1 MRSMLVMAMCV
12 VLVLLGVAAVV
23 KWGGLSIARSQLTAR
38 DGDAHDQWLALRTY
52 APIALVSG
60 AGAGLLAAGA
70 GGRIVM
76 RVLAITSPDTA
87 EGQLTEAEATIGDIT
102 FAGTLGLLG
111 FTSLFLGVLTGVLYV
126 LLCRWLPTGR
136 LGGLI
141 FGGLLLVLAGTR
153 VEPLRAGNFDFN
165 LVGPRWLAVLCFT
178 GIILFHGMVVAAIA
192 GRLSHA
198 RPLSTPWPASH
209 TAGRRWS
216 NAGQV
221 ALVVVVLIAL
231 PGFVRAILDILRL
244 A

>member
-1 MRSMLVMAMCV
+1 MLVIATCV
-12 VLVLLGVAAVV
+12 VLLLLGVAAVV
-23 KWGGLSIARSQLTAR
+23 MWGGLSLARIQRPAR
-38 DGDAHDQWLALRTY
+38 DGGAHDLGLRFRRYAL
-52 APIALVSG
+52 IGVVSG
-60 AGAGLLAAGA
+60 AGGGLLAAGA

-87 EGQLTEAEATIGDIT
+87 DGQLTEAEATIGDIT
-102 FAGTLGLLG
+102 FAGTLALLG
-111 FTSLFLGVLTGVLYV
+111 FTSLFLGVLTGALYL
-126 LLCRWLPTGR
+126 LLCSWLPTGR
-136 LGGLI
+136 FGGLI

-153 VEPLRAGNFDFN
+153 VDPLRAGNFDFN
-165 LVGPRWLAVLCFT
+165 LVGPRWLAVLGFT

-192 GRLSHA
+192 ARLSHA
-198 RPLSTPWPASH
+198 RPLPTWQRASH

-216 NAGQV
+216 IAGQV

>member
-1 MRSMLVMAMCV
+1 MLVIATCV
-12 VLVLLGVAAVV
+12 VLMLGGVAAVV
-23 KWGGLSIARSQLTAR
+23 LWGGLSLARSLGTAL
-38 DGDAHDQWLALRTY
+38 DNGAHDQGPGLRTY
-52 APIALVSG
+52 ALMALVSG

-70 GGRIVM
+70 GGRLVM

-87 EGQLTEAEATIGDIT
+87 AGQLTEGGATIGEIT
-102 FAGTLGLLG
+102 FAGTLDFLG
-111 FTSLFLGVLTGVLYV
+111 FAALFVGVPTGVLYL

-136 LGGLI
+136 LGGVS

-178 GIILFHGMVVAAIA
+178 GIVLFHGMVVAAIA
-192 GRLSHA
+192 ARLSHA
-198 RPLSTPWPASH
+198 RPLPARRPASH

-216 NAGQV
+216 ITGQV
-221 ALVVVVLIAL
+221 GLVVVVLVAL